1 MAEPATHRG
10 GGRTAW
16 GRAHSVGAGAQ
27 RGGGREARGREPAQR
42 GDKNQHSAEAGT
54 STAWGRALAQR
65 GDAAGP
71 RHGRRGAAVWAA
83 AALVAAGLALAGCS
97 FDLPPK
103 ATPRPTATR
112 AGNPATIRLADAP
125 ALLVQCAIDQAG
137 LRPGSQDWLR
147 GQNVRINTTDAL
159 NFRSWFTYH
168 DTPGPYQQTFTID
181 GHQTHYL
188 AFGATWV
195 HKNGQWV
202 PAHTALND
210 PAAQRTSIYAW
221 SLWTAAHDRLPP
233 LVCGTSVTA
242 HGLQAQIFGPSA
254 NPW

>member
-1 MAEPATHRG
+1 V
-10 GGRTAW
+10 
-16 GRAHSVGAGAQ
+16 RA
-27 RGGGREARGREPAQR
+27 
-42 GDKNQHSAEAGT
+42 
-54 STAWGRALAQR
+54 
-65 GDAAGP
+65 
-71 RHGRRGAAVWAA
+71 AAV
-83 AALVAAGLALAGCS
+83 LVAAGLALAGCS

-137 LRPGSQDWLR
+137 LRPGSQGWLQ

-221 SLWTAAHDRLPP
+221 SVWTAAHDRLPP

>member
-1 MAEPATHRG
+1 VR
-10 GGRTAW
+10 
-16 GRAHSVGAGAQ
+16 
-27 RGGGREARGREPAQR
+27 
-42 GDKNQHSAEAGT
+42 
-54 STAWGRALAQR
+54 
-65 GDAAGP
+65 
-71 RHGRRGAAVWAA
+71 AA

-97 FDLPPK
+97 LDLPPK
-103 ATPRPTATR
+103 ATPRPAATR

-137 LRPGSQDWLR
+137 LRPGSQGWLQ